1 MNLQNNTFFLRVPLW
16 IKNIK
21 INNLILGGLFSEDD
35 FYLTSAGLA
44 ATETS
49 LFIYDKN
56 LWKNLSPEGVVY
68 EPIRVMVANRL
79 SEYGSQWAKTF
90 EKHNRFVYICLFLWK
105 MNNRYLSGLRSSTA
119 SLQ

>member
-1 MNLQNNTFFLRVPLW
+1 MNLQNNTFLLRVPLW

-79 SEYGSQWAKTF
+79 SEHGSQWAKTF
-90 EKHNRFVYICLFLWK
+90 EKHNRFVCLFVFVICFCLFLC
-105 MNNRYLSGLRSSTA
+105 
-119 SLQ
+119 

>member
-1 MNLQNNTFFLRVPLW
+1 MNLQNHAYFLRVALW

-79 SEYGSQWAKTF
+79 SEHGSQWAKTF
-90 EKHNRFVYICLFLWK
+90 EKHNRFVVYLLLLLLVFVYFLVK
-105 MNNRYLSGLRSSTA
+105 
-119 SLQ
+119 